1 MCKLC
6 WVLLIA
12 AIIFIGA
19 MTYRFIISGETLIAE
34 DGRQSLMLEAG
45 ERDLVLTEMRMFLVA
60 VQQIIQASNE
70 DNAAGVAKAARI
82 VGGAAQEAV
91 PGSLMKK
98 LPLEFKQLGFDTHSK
113 FDQLAL
119 DAEEFGDTTVSMK
132 QLGTLMENC
141 IACHESYRIDA
152 LPVSN

>member
-6 WVLLIA
+6 WSILIG
-12 AIIFIGA
+12 AIIVIGG
-19 MTYRFIISGETLIAE
+19 MTYKFIISGETLVAE

-45 ERDLVLTEMRMFLVA
+45 ERDLVLTEMRMFLTA
-60 VQQIIQASNE
+60 VQQITQAANE
-70 DNAAGVAKAARI
+70 SDAAGVAKAART
-82 VGGAAQEAV
+82 VGGAAQAAV

-98 LPLEFKQLGFDTHSK
+98 LPLEFKKLGFDTHSK

-119 DAEEFGDTTVSMK
+119 DAEEFGDTDVSMK

-141 IACHESYRIDA
+141 IACHEAYRVDA
-152 LPVSN
+152 LPVK